1 MTKDKEIIIQVN
13 LLDTKPDEEKRNLTD
28 VFTETCPQ
36 KGVNPGFCED
46 ECTNRE
52 SDLNATA
59 NQPARTVKCTPE
71 GHTSSKC
78 SSFIKYLAYVSI
90 LYTNVLSFGIAS
102 SLGIL
107 YIYLIREFKT
117 TKSETAMITSACTA
131 TLGCGGIFAGM
142 LYRKIGIGRS
152 YILASALCSIG
163 LFASSFTP
171 NIWFLFFSLGI
182 LFGSGAA
189 INNIVSFAAL
199 EKLFHQNAHILS
211 IILTICPSVGTLFMT
226 YLLDVFLNIYSWR
239 GALMILS
246 GFSLNMCF
254 SGLLTKVDRKPKPDM
269 KVEQLKIFDMKILK
283 NKRFLILS
291 TAASMNTCFG
301 SLVFLL
307 IVDFWV
313 EKGHP
318 IVEGI
323 TLITFIC
330 ISGMASRLVFGLFSF
345 LFNITPALILLFYI
359 VCGVGGTFYIF
370 APLCNTYSPLVFL
383 AVLNGFSR
391 GMLSTIRPL
400 VFKKVVGVEAY
411 PLAIGY
417 TYTLNGI
424 CAIPMATVVGKI
436 TDLTHSYDF
445 AFYLTGLFETLLF
458 LLLASSHL
466 LITCLSKKNHQL
478 KPEN

>member
-1 MTKDKEIIIQVN
+1 MTKNSEILIQVD
-13 LLDTKPDEEKRNLTD
+13 LLNTKPEEGKRNLTG

-46 ECTNRE
+46 EFTNRE
-52 SDLNATA
+52 SELNVTA
-59 NQPARTVKCTPE
+59 NQPARMVKCTPE

-78 SSFIKYLAYVSI
+78 SSFLKYLAYVSI
-90 LYTNVLSFGIAS
+90 LYTNLLSFGIAS

-107 YIYLIREFKT
+107 YIYLIREFNT
-117 TKSETAMITSACTA
+117 TKSETAMITSACGA

-142 LYRKIGIGRS
+142 LYRKIGVRRS
-152 YILASALCSIG
+152 FIVASALCSIG

-211 IILTICPSVGTLFMT
+211 IILTICPSAGTLFMT
-226 YLLDVFLNIYSWR
+226 YLFDVFLNIYSWR

-254 SGLLTKVDRKPKPDM
+254 SGLLTKVDRKPNSDA
-269 KVEQLKIFDMKILK
+269 KVERLKIFDMKILK
-283 NKRFLILS
+283 NKSFLILS

-301 SLVFLL
+301 SLVLLL

-330 ISGMASRLVFGLFSF
+330 VSGMASRLVFGFFSF
-345 LFNITPALILLFYI
+345 LFNTTPILVLLFYI
-359 VCGVGGTFYIF
+359 FCGIGGTFYIF
-370 APLCNTYSPLVFL
+370 APLCNTYSALVFL
-383 AVLNGFSR
+383 VVLNGFSR

-424 CAIPMATVVGKI
+424 CAIPLATIVGKI

-445 AFYLTGLFETLLF
+445 AFYLTGLFETLMF

-466 LITCLSKKNHQL
+466 LITWMRKKNHKF